1 MTRSVRS
8 LLGVVALVIAA
19 ALLVFWRACLPG
31 AAVNEAVPAA
41 SAVSSGVAP
50 FSPVAST
57 ASAGP
62 RAASPSA
69 QSPEVAAAPAEA
81 ADASTPGAP
90 EADVERRQDAK
101 IARGLTDG
109 DSGGVLVLATPPG
122 SVAGALHLQPGDLIT
137 AVHGQPLASTE
148 QFVQLYR
155 AEGLPT
161 ELTVQRG
168 GREIHVH

>member
-1 MTRSVRS
+1 MRS
-8 LLGVVALVIAA
+8 LVGVVALIMTA
-19 ALLVFWRACLPG
+19 ALLVFWRARLPRV
-31 AAVNEAVPAA
+31 AVHEAVPAA
-41 SAVSSGVAP
+41 SAVSLRVAP

-57 ASAGP
+57 P
-62 RAASPSA
+62 SPARPVALPSP

-81 ADASTPGAP
+81 ADASAPGAP

-122 SVAGALHLQPGDLIT
+122 SVAGALHLQSGDLIT

-155 AEGLPT
+155 TEGLPS

>member
-1 MTRSVRS
+1 MTRRVR
-8 LLGVVALVIAA
+8 LFLGVVVLVMTA
-19 ALLVFWRACLPG
+19 ALLVYWRGRLPDVTVHHTVP
-31 AAVNEAVPAA
+31 AAPAVPA
-41 SAVSSGVAP
+41 GVAP

-57 ASAGP
+57 
-62 RAASPSA
+62 PSA
-69 QSPEVAAAPAEA
+69 ATPAALPAQQSPDVAAAPAEA
-81 ADASTPGAP
+81 PDASSPGAP

-101 IARGLTDG
+101 IARGLSDG
-109 DSGGVLVLATPPG
+109 DTGGVLVLATPPG

-155 AEGLPT
+155 TEGLPT

-168 GREIHVH
+168 GREVHVH